1 MTSRSTETTS
11 LSSHNI
17 AHMMLLLTT
26 KQIEGG
32 GGHVTDILTPVHT
45 SPEGFENGGFTLKTH
60 QMFPIHT
67 MLKEF

>member
-17 AHMMLLLTT
+17 ARMLLLLTT
-26 KQIEGG
+26 KQMGG
-32 GGHVTDILTPVHT
+32 GGYVTDILTPVHT
-45 SPEGFENGGFTLKTH
+45 SPEGFENGGFTLKNH
-60 QMFPIHT
+60 QMFSVHT